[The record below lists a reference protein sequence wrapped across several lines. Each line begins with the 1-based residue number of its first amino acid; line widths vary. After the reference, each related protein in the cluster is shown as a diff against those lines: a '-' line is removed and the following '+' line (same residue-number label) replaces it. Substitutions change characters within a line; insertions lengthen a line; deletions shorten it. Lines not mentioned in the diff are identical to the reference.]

1 MEPTGPT
8 AANAHRASSDDQVVG
23 DSGLTL
29 IEITVA
35 MVVMGIAMSI
45 FTTGIVQIF
54 RTTSRVESL
63 SSSQS
68 QVLTAFDRL
77 DREVRYASAI
87 SDPVT
92 GTDSYVEYLMATTG
106 TNVCVE
112 LRLRSATGQLQRRT
126 WSKDVATVTP
136 TAWTLLASSVSSTTP
151 FIVTPADSVLNSPTL
166 QVNLKLTVGTGTNA
180 AVRETRMTAAALNAS
195 TDTADPDICTD
206 GRSIP

>member
-1 MEPTGPT
+1 MKPPGPPFPRT
-8 AANAHRASSDDQVVG
+8 PRVPADDQVVG
-23 DSGLTL
+23 DSGITL
-29 IEITVA
+29 IEVSVA
-35 MVVMGIAMSI
+35 MIVMAIAMSI

-68 QVLTAFDRL
+68 QVQIAFERL
-77 DREVRYASAI
+77 DREIRYASAI

-112 LRLRSATGQLQRRT
+112 LRLRSTTGQLQRRT
-126 WSKDVATVTP
+126 WLKDAAPVTP
-136 TAWTLLASSVSSTTP
+136 TAWAVLASSVSATTP

-166 QVNLKLTVGTGTNA
+166 QVNLKLTVGTGTNV
-180 AVRETRMTAAALNAS
+180 AVRETRLSVAALNAS
-195 TDTADPDICTD
+195 TDTVDTDVCTE
-206 GRSIP
+206 GRAIP